1 MAHPRALRRP
11 VFAAAAGL
19 ALVGTVLLGGCA
31 GSASSSTGTLSGSQ
45 LLTIPREDFST
56 FSRNFN
62 PFSPNALP
70 MTDQAIYEP
79 MLVFNPADNKTTPW
93 LASSWKV
100 ASDGRSI
107 TFTLRNGLT
116 WSDGQALTAA
126 DVVYT
131 FGLQK
136 KLLGG
141 YTYLAGVK
149 ALNAHTILFSF
160 NKPYSPGLYDLGAQV
175 IVPEHI
181 WSTIS
186 NPSKYTNPDPVGSG
200 PYTQVEDFT
209 AQSYELKKNPHYWQP
224 AKQHIAGVELLA
236 FDGNDPANLATIA
249 GQTDWA
255 DQYIPNIQS
264 TFVDRDPKNRGYWFP
279 PVGSLVN
286 WTMNTTK
293 APFNDVNVRKAL
305 SMAIDR
311 STITKIG
318 ESGYATAADC
328 TGLTGGYDAWRDSSV
343 VSSCDWTDYNVAAA
357 NKLLDEAGYP
367 RGANGIRKL
376 KNGQPFS
383 FTIEVGSTSSDWLSV
398 ANIISEELKAVG
410 VEATVKAP
418 NWSVVTSDYADGDY
432 DTGIVWSDDDATP
445 YQFYQGVMS
454 PTTVEP
460 VGTQTTDNYNRF
472 GDSKADT
479 LLNEFAA
486 SSTESGQ
493 KAAVDGLQELFSQDA
508 PVVPL
513 FDGPQWGAYN
523 DTRFTGFPTAANPYA
538 TLSTRTA
545 TAVLV
550 LTTLQ
555 PVVSH

>member
-11 VFAAAAGL
+11 VLAAAASL

-31 GSASSSTGTLSGSQ
+31 GSAKSSAGNLTGSQ

-70 MTDQAIYEP
+70 MTDQAVYEP
-79 MLVFNPADNKTTPW
+79 MLVFNPANGKTTPW

-100 ASDGRSI
+100 GSDGKSV
-107 TFTLRNGLT
+107 TFTLRDGLT

-131 FGLQK
+131 FQLQK
-136 KLLGG
+136 QLLGG
-141 YTYLAGVK
+141 YSYLADVK
-149 ALNAHTILFSF
+149 ALDDHTILFSF
-160 NKPYSPGLYDLGAQV
+160 NKAYTPGLYDLGGQV
-175 IVPEHI
+175 IVPRHV

-186 NPSKYTNPDPVGSG
+186 DPAKYTNPNPVGSG
-200 PYTQVEDFT
+200 PYTQVADFT
-209 AQSYELKKNPHYWQP
+209 SQSYELTKNAHYWQP
-224 AKQHIAGVELLA
+224 GKQHIAGVKLLA
-236 FDGNDPANLATIA
+236 FNGNDPANLATIA

-264 TFVDRDPKNRGYWFP
+264 TFVARDPSHRAYWFP

-286 WTMNTTK
+286 WTMNTAK

-311 STITKIG
+311 STVAKIG
-318 ESGYATAADC
+318 ESGYATVADC
-328 TGLTGGYDAWRDSSV
+328 TGLTGQYDSYRDQSV
-343 VSSCDWTDYNVAAA
+343 VSSCDWTKYDVAAA
-357 NKLLDEAGYP
+357 NALLDQAGYK
-367 RGANGIRKL
+367 RGAGGIRTL
-376 KNGQPFS
+376 KDGKPFA
-383 FTIEVGSTSSDWLSV
+383 FTIEVGSASSDWLSV
-398 ANIISEELKAVG
+398 ANVIANELKDVG
-410 VEATVKAP
+410 VQATVKSP
-418 NWSVVTSDYADGDY
+418 DWSVVVNDYSNGSF
-432 DTGIVWSDDDATP
+432 DTGIVWSDNAPSP

-454 PTTVEP
+454 STTVKP
-460 VGTQTTDNYNRF
+460 IGTATTDNYNRF
-472 GDSKADT
+472 GDAQADT
-479 LLNEFAA
+479 LLNQLAA
-486 SSTESGQ
+486 SSTQAGQ
-493 KAAVDGLQELFSQDA
+493 QQAVDGLQKLFSADA
-508 PVVPL
+508 PLVPL

-523 DTRFTGFPTAANPYA
+523 DTRFTGFPTASNPYS
-538 TLSTRTA
+538 TLSTRSA